1 MDYSIEKPALVRKE
15 APDARNSNLLIIK
28 GSLAIGWGLLALFC
42 FAINPMFL
50 VITFG
55 LLNFAAGVL
64 TLAYA
69 YQNRQLR
76 IAHQWLLLEG
86 LVELAAGVVFTFFV
100 ADMNLFIQY
109 MSYGIIF
116 IITLQFIYGY
126 TLLLMERFRV
136 KNMAMRFLSVL
147 VGTVISVSLLAGVF
161 SPVAS
166 FIIIGLFS
174 ILYGSLNMQFARR
187 LKNVVMG
194 TAE

>member
-69 YQNRQLR
+69 YQNKQLR

-100 ADMNLFIQY
+100 ADMNQFIQY

-194 TAE
+194 AAE